1 MVVKTGTPKK
11 GALMAAAEKAE
22 HPIPAPVAAEI
33 KRVARRHQ
41 SRAFDNVDLERLLE
55 AKPLCLADAQWIGRR
70 LMRAG
75 GGIETYESGQKILS
89 LLEA

>member
-1 MVVKTGTPKK
+1 
-11 GALMAAAEKAE
+11 MAVAERAE
-22 HPIPAPVAAEI
+22 DPIPAPVAAEI
-33 KRVARRHQ
+33 ERVARSHQ

-55 AKPLCLADAQWIGRR
+55 AKPMTLADAQWIGRR

-75 GGIETYESGQKILS
+75 GGIETYESGRKILA